1 MAIAGTI
8 SGAVKKV
15 NTTWDA
21 VNTAAEDAQNAATYA
36 IMDAIISDSG
46 WKTAYEA
53 VMLSTSAAQALRNQ
67 SLQQRQNATT
77 VTGLGLEVASALSG
91 VIGLLDVSLVTEAAA
106 AYALGKASLFLQ
118 DLWEKTLMLPNIEGV
133 PISSSTVNTSREV
146 DVGEQPMIVQS
157 TSKKQYWTD
166 NAVPKLKEWTID
178 GYITSSL
185 ALDNLYLVKPSLKM
199 QMNFLDTCA
208 ASRRPV
214 LFKDNR
220 GEFIFVN
227 IMNLQ
232 TTEEASYNNAIK
244 VTISLKEYKPFKV
257 TNTVAQIRE
266 ATTNP
271 TSLITQG

>member
-1 MAIAGTI
+1 MAIANTI

-21 VNTAAEDAQNAATYA
+21 VNTAVEDAQNAATYA

-53 VMLSTSAAQALRNQ
+53 VMLSASAAQALRNQ
-67 SLQQRQNATT
+67 SLQQRQNAAT
-77 VTGLGLEVASALSG
+77 VTGLGLQVASALSG

-133 PISSSTVNTSREV
+133 PISSSTVNTSHEV

-185 ALDNLYLVKPSLKM
+185 ALDNLYLIKPSLKM

-257 TNTVAQIRE
+257 TNAVAQIRE
-266 ATTNP
+266 STTNP
-271 TSLITQG
+271 TSLITQE

>member
-1 MAIAGTI
+1 MAIANTI

-15 NTTWDA
+15 NTTWDT
-21 VNTAAEDAQNAATYA
+21 VNTAVEDAQNAATYA

-67 SLQQRQNATT
+67 SLQQRQNAST

-166 NAVPKLKEWTID
+166 NAVPKLREWTID

-185 ALDNLYLVKPSLKM
+185 ALDNLYLIKPSLKM

-266 ATTNP
+266 STTNP
-271 TSLITQG
+271 TSLITQE

>member
-1 MAIAGTI
+1 MAIADTI

-67 SLQQRQNATT
+67 SLQQRQNAST

-257 TNTVAQIRE
+257 TNAVAQIRE